1 MNMIR
6 TTLLSCCLFFDACP
20 GLALQR
26 PDYPLEITGELK
38 NFPPAAAGYKRSGM
52 TMFKPDMEDYSV
64 SYDFSGPL
72 LNNIVSLYFYN
83 GFPDLASQW
92 EVEKEQIPRA
102 HFSAKLLSERPAT
115 FRKNGVTYPAL
126 VATYRYEEIVEARQ
140 LQFFTE
146 LILVSHPLRFFKV
159 RSTSLFSEAT
169 AAAAKTRELIEAID
183 WAK

>member
-26 PDYPLEITGELK
+26 PDYPVEITGELK
-38 NFPPAAAGYKRSGM
+38 NFPKTAAGYKRSGM

-64 SYDFSGPL
+64 SYNFFGPL
-72 LNNIVSLYFYN
+72 LDNTVTLYFYN
-83 GFPDLASQW
+83 GFPDLTSQW
-92 EVEKEQIPRA
+92 EVEKQQIPA
-102 HFSAKLLSERPAT
+102 MHPSAKLLSERPAT

-126 VATYRYEEIVEARQ
+126 VATYRYEEMVAARQ
-140 LQFFTE
+140 QQFFTE

-159 RSTSLFSEAT
+159 RSSSPFAEAT